1 MGVEHY
7 RVREEQPLYQEA
19 AAYYVRLMVVILL
32 LNMSALMA
40 VQEVEMELH
49 ITIRTVMEPLVRMD
63 ILMVQ
68 KVKVVLQE
76 LLVNLVAH
84 CILAAAVAEV

>member
-1 MGVEHY
+1 
-7 RVREEQPLYQEA
+7 
-19 AAYYVRLMVVILL
+19 MVVILL

-49 ITIRTVMEPLVRMD
+49 ITIRTVMETLVRMD

-76 LLVNLVAH
+76 LLANLVAH
-84 CILAAAVAEV
+84 CILVAAVAEV

>member
-1 MGVEHY
+1 
-7 RVREEQPLYQEA
+7 
-19 AAYYVRLMVVILL
+19 MVVILL

-40 VQEVEMELH
+40 DQEVEMELH
-49 ITIRTVMEPLVRMD
+49 ITIQMAMETLVRMD